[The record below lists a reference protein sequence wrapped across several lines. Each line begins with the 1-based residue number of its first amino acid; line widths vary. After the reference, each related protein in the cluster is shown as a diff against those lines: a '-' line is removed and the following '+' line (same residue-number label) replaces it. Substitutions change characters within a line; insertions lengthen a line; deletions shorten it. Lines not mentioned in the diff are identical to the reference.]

1 MIAHIEGVISEK
13 VPTQVIVDV
22 NGIGYEVL
30 IPFSTFEQLPDVGN
44 RVKILTYQHV
54 REDSLLLF
62 GFMSKKEKWMFTRLI
77 SVSGIGPKSALGVL
91 SGCKVD
97 DLIRYILNGE
107 IDRLSELPG
116 IGKKTAQRLN
126 LELKDKLGTAAS
138 ESMGAPLA
146 DQTGKSKQEQAVLAL
161 VSLGFSRMEAE
172 KKLINLLTK
181 EPDLPLDELIKRAL
195 QKV

>member
-107 IDRLSELPG
+107 
-116 IGKKTAQRLN
+116 
-126 LELKDKLGTAAS
+126 
-138 ESMGAPLA
+138 
-146 DQTGKSKQEQAVLAL
+146 
-161 VSLGFSRMEAE
+161 
-172 KKLINLLTK
+172 
-181 EPDLPLDELIKRAL
+181 
-195 QKV
+195 